1 MSSINNITQLSRKTL
16 NSLFIRSIKA
26 DGALDVSR
34 EIRKILTEKVA
45 NFNIALDNVSIIA
58 LTFGR
63 EFTNAI
69 EAKQVVVQEA
79 ERAKFVVEKAKQDKI
94 SEATSAQLMS
104 KTIANNPT
112 FFTLRKIEAGRE
124 IARRISKSSNKA
136 YLNTDDLLLNLQEMN
151 LEPAVKR

>member
-1 MSSINNITQLSRKTL
+1 
-16 NSLFIRSIKA
+16 
-26 DGALDVSR
+26 DVRSR
-34 EIRKILTEKVA
+34 EIRKILTEKAA

-58 LTFGR
+58 LKFGR

-94 SEATSAQLMS
+94 SAIIRAQ
-104 KTIANNPT
+104 
-112 FFTLRKIEAGRE
+112 IEAGRE
-124 IARRISKSSNKA
+124 IARTISKSSNKA

-151 LEPAVKR
+151 FWSLL

>member
-1 MSSINNITQLSRKTL
+1 MSSINNITQLSRKSL

-34 EIRKILTEKVA
+34 EIRKILTEKAA

-58 LTFGR
+58 VTFGR

-112 FFTLRKIEAGRE
+112 IITLRKIEAGRE
-124 IARRISKSSNKA
+124 IARTISKSSTKA